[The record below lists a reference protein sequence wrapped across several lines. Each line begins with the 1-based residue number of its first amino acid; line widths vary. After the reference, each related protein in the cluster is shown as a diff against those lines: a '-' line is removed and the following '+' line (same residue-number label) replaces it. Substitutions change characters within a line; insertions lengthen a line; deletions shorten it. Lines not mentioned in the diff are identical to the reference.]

1 MSKRKRNARL
11 KKWYS
16 RPNSSTPPQEILS
29 NIWYTQ
35 DEVLK
40 KLAISISTCYRLRMK
55 GILIA
60 SKWKGKL
67 YYNEYH
73 VQQMLIN
80 GLPPGYR

>member
-11 KKWYS
+11 QKWYS
-16 RPNSSTPPQEILS
+16 RRNNSTPPQEILS
-29 NIWYTQ
+29 NTWYTQ

-40 KLAISISTCYRLRMK
+40 KLAISISTCYRLRVR

-60 SKWKGKL
+60 SKWNGKL

-73 VQQMLIN
+73 VQKMLRD
-80 GLPPGYR
+80 GLPKGL